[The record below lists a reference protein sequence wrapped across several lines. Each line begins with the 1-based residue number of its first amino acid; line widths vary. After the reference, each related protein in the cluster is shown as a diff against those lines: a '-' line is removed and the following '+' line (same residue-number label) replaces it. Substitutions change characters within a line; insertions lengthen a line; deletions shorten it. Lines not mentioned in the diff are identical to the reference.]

1 MKKGLIATL
10 AVLLVIVLAASGFY
24 MARNPEHADLDDAA
38 RKQAPG
44 KFIRLSDGYTHYQ
57 IDGPDSG
64 RVVVLAHGFS
74 VPYYIWDSTAAHL
87 SRDGYRVIR
96 YDTYGRGFSDRPDIA
111 YNDKLYERQLGELLD
126 SLHVAKADFAGV
138 SFGGYVAGVYTGRHP
153 DRVRSLILV
162 DPVAGKSAPT
172 MHPADYPLVGSYLF
186 QTTAVPTMAE
196 GQTTD
201 FIDPKRFP
209 DWVDRYRTQ
218 MQYRGFG
225 RALLSTQV
233 ERRGLD
239 TDTLYG
245 RVAKGGFPVLLIW
258 GVKDQTVPFERHTL
272 VQKSIPSAEFEAI
285 DGAAHLPILE
295 QAGKTDSIIETF
307 LPRQQKVLPQTPQ
320 RYRSLLLYLCVLCG
334 NTC

>member
-1 MKKGLIATL
+1 MRKGHIASLVVLGLIVLGAT
-10 AVLLVIVLAASGFY
+10 GFY
-24 MARNPEHADLDDAA
+24 MVRNPERATMDDSA
-38 RKQAPG
+38 RNAAPG

-87 SRDGYRVIR
+87 SKDGYRVIR
-96 YDTYGRGFSDRPDIA
+96 YDTYGRGFSDRPDVA
-111 YNDKLYERQLGELLD
+111 YNDRLYERQLGELLD
-126 SLHVAKADFAGV
+126 SLHVTKADFAGV
-138 SFGGYVAGVYTGRHP
+138 SFGGYVTGVYTGRHP

-162 DPVAGKSAPT
+162 DPVAGKSAAT
-172 MHPADYPLVGSYLF
+172 MHPVDYPVIGSYLF

-196 GQTTD
+196 GQTSD

-209 DWVDRYRTQ
+209 DWVDRYRPQ

-245 RVAKGGFPVLLIW
+245 RVARGGFPVLLIW
-258 GVKDQTVPFERHTL
+258 GAKDQTVPFERHTL
-272 VQKSIPSAEFEAI
+272 VQKAIPSAEFQAI
-285 DGAAHLPILE
+285 EGAAHLPILE
-295 QAGKTDSIIETF
+295 QAAHTDSLIESF
-307 LPRQQKVLPQTPQ
+307 LRRTEKALPP
-320 RYRSLLLYLCVLCG
+320 RSLR
-334 NTC
+334 